1 MGSASLVASVVRAVG
16 DGGRKAYTAIV
27 WGETL
32 SCEMVE
38 VVEAEA
44 VGEVEGNMSGTVM
57 QGAVALPQSETSSRT
72 KGTCRNLGG
81 LTSGRAAPAAPVRV
95 GKARSRSR

>member
-1 MGSASLVASVVRAVG
+1 MGSASLVASVVRAVD
-16 DGGRKAYTAIV
+16 DGGRKAYTVIV

-32 SCEMVE
+32 SCEIE
-38 VVEAEA
+38 EIAEAEA
-44 VGEVEGNMSGTVM
+44 VRVVEGNMCGTAM

-72 KGTCRNLGG
+72 KGTCRNLGD
-81 LTSGRAAPAAPVRV
+81 LVSGRAALAAPVRV